1 MIENNEITV
10 KANVSVA
17 ELEEELIKKG
27 FEFCNKYKHID
38 IFLIPKSVN
47 LNNSARNILKEAIIL
62 REGIGISSNRNSKK
76 ITFKIKDID
85 NLGNI
90 ISQSA
95 VKCKIESIEDAKK
108 LFEAIEYKELMK
120 LEEIH
125 STYEYDKFKVI
136 LKEMKNKQ
144 TLVEIETNTYYK
156 TINELKGKL
165 IELELPIDKSNYF
178 VKKAEEELE
187 KLKARGEV

>member
-10 KANVSVA
+10 KVTVPM
-17 ELEEELIKKG
+17 EKLEEELIKKG

-38 IFLIPKSVN
+38 IFLIPKRVD
-47 LNNSARNILKEAIIL
+47 LKNNARNMLKEAIIL

-90 ISQSA
+90 VSQSA
-95 VKCKIESIEDAKK
+95 IKCKIESIEDAKK
-108 LFEAIEYKELMK
+108 LFETIGYKELMK

-125 STYEYDKFKVI
+125 STYEYHNFKLI

-144 TLVEIETNTYYK
+144 ILIEIETNKYYK
-156 TINELKGKL
+156 TINELKEKL
-165 IELELPIDKSNYF
+165 IDLELPIDKSNYF
-178 VKKAEEELE
+178 VKKAEEELK
-187 KLKARGEV
+187 KLIARGEV